1 MAEDEDI
8 ELDSEEYRKWRQG
21 DDNDQYASSRT
32 PTETG
37 ASSGE
42 YKIPLST
49 DTPISSSDNQGGD
62 SGDRNFWIAIVV
74 AAILVIGTGIIGIFL
89 FMSSAEEVAS
99 WPTTEGSVS
108 ETYYIDGWVEECDD
122 ENDDGY
128 EDDWECHDVFWC
140 KIDVSY
146 NFTVEA
152 KEYSSSEEGIDGNY
166 GEDTCQTELENK
178 YQINGPVTVHY
189 DPENPA
195 INYIEN
201 PPSSGLAML
210 FCVIPFVIILVI
222 VATFAAMGRFTGH
235 SDPFSRGFANR
246 GWNRRRGFGFGGF
259 GRRGGWGRSGRRSGG
274 ARRRTTR
281 TRSRKR

>member
-8 ELDSEEYRKWRQG
+8 EQDSEEYRKWRQG

-42 YKIPLST
+42 YKIPTST
-49 DTPISSSDNQGGD
+49 DTPTTSQGNDGSDKV
-62 SGDRNFWIAIVV
+62 FWIGIAV
-74 AAILVIGTGIIGIFL
+74 AVLLVFGSGIMGIYL

-99 WPTTEGSVS
+99 WPTTEGNVS
-108 ETYYIDGWVEECDD
+108 GTDYADGWVEECDD

-146 NFTVEA
+146 NFTVDNQR
-152 KEYSSSEEGIDGNY
+152 YFSSELGIDGNY

-178 YQINGPVTVHY
+178 YQINGTVKVHY
-189 DPENPA
+189 DSENPA
-195 INYIEN
+195 NNYIEN
-201 PPSSGLAML
+201 PPSSGLAMV
-210 FCVIPFVIILVI
+210 FCFIPFFIIIAIVI
-222 VATFAAMGRFTGH
+222 AFAAMGRITGH
-235 SDPFSRGFANR
+235 SDPFSRGFADR
-246 GWNRRRGFGFGGF
+246 GWNRRRGFGFGRRGAW
-259 GRRGGWGRSGRRSGG
+259 GRRGRRSGG

-281 TRSRKR
+281 TKSRRR

>member
-8 ELDSEEYRKWRQG
+8 EQDSEEYRKWRQG

-42 YKIPLST
+42 YKIPTST
-49 DTPISSSDNQGGD
+49 DTPTTSQGNDGSDKV
-62 SGDRNFWIAIVV
+62 FWIGIAV
-74 AAILVIGTGIIGIFL
+74 AVLLVFGSGIMGIYL

-99 WPTTEGSVS
+99 WPTTEGNVS
-108 ETYYIDGWVEECDD
+108 GTDYADGWVEECDD

-146 NFTVEA
+146 NFTVDNQR
-152 KEYSSSEEGIDGNY
+152 YFSSELGIDGNY

-178 YQINGPVTVHY
+178 YQINGTVKVHY
-189 DPENPA
+189 DSENPA
-195 INYIEN
+195 NNYIEN
-201 PPSSGLAML
+201 PPSSGLAMV
-210 FCVIPFVIILVI
+210 FCFIPFFIIIAIVI
-222 VATFAAMGRFTGH
+222 AFAAMGRITGH
-235 SDPFSRGFANR
+235 SDPFSRGFAHR
-246 GWNRRRGFGFGGF
+246 GWNRRGFGGF
-259 GRRGGWGRSGRRSGG
+259 GRRGRRGGWGRSRRSGG

>member
-8 ELDSEEYRKWRQG
+8 EQDSEEYRKWRQG
-21 DDNDQYASSRT
+21 DDNEQYASSRT

-42 YKIPLST
+42 YKIPTST
-49 DTPISSSDNQGGD
+49 DTPTTSQGNDGSENIFWVGIAVAVLLVLG
-62 SGDRNFWIAIVV
+62 SGIM
-74 AAILVIGTGIIGIFL
+74 GIYL
-89 FMSSAEEVAS
+89 FMSSAEDVAS

-108 ETYYIDGWVEECDD
+108 ETYYTDGWVEECDD

>member
-1 MAEDEDI
+1 LAEDEDI
-8 ELDSEEYRKWRQG
+8 EQDSEEYRKWRQG
-21 DDNDQYASSRT
+21 DDNEQYASSRT

-42 YKIPLST
+42 YKIPTST
-49 DTPISSSDNQGGD
+49 DTPTTSQGNDGSENIFWVGIAVAVLLVLG
-62 SGDRNFWIAIVV
+62 SGIM
-74 AAILVIGTGIIGIFL
+74 GIYL
-89 FMSSAEEVAS
+89 FMSNAEDVAS

-108 ETYYIDGWVEECDD
+108 ETYYTDGWVEECDD
-122 ENDDGY
+122 ADDDGD

-152 KEYSSSEEGIDGNY
+152 KKYFSSEEGIDGNY

-178 YQINGPVTVHY
+178 YQINGPVKVHY

-201 PPSSGLAML
+201 PPSSGLAMA
-210 FCVIPFVIILVI
+210 FCAMPFCTIIFV
-222 VATFAAMGRFTGH
+222 VMAFAAMGRITGH
-235 SDPFSRGFANR
+235 SDPFSRGFAHR

-259 GRRGGWGRSGRRSGG
+259 GRRGGRSRRSGG

-281 TRSRKR
+281 TRSRRR

>member
-8 ELDSEEYRKWRQG
+8 EQDSEEYRKWRQG

-42 YKIPLST
+42 YKIPTST
-49 DTPISSSDNQGGD
+49 DTPTTSQGKDG
-62 SGDRNFWIAIVV
+62 SEKVFWIGIAV
-74 AAILVIGTGIIGIFL
+74 AVLLVFGSGIIGIFL

-108 ETYYIDGWVEECDD
+108 ETYYADGWVEECDD

-152 KEYSSSEEGIDGNY
+152 KKYFSSEEGIDGNY
-166 GEDTCQTELENK
+166 GEDTCQTELEGK
-178 YQINGPVTVHY
+178 YAVNGTVTVHY
-189 DPENPA
+189 NPDTPSE
-195 INYIEN
+195 NYIEN

-210 FCVIPFVIILVI
+210 FCIIPFVIIIAIVI
-222 VATFAAMGRFTGH
+222 AFATMGRITGH